1 MQQRTYFGFVLVMLV
16 CMLVYMFQYKKFSTS
31 HMDHKIPK
39 PDLENQQD
47 TLVTASISHNSRRHF
62 KRFPN
67 AIIIGVKKGGTKALL
82 DMLCSHPI
90 IKGCKTEP
98 QFFSFHFQ
106 NGLKWYIDQM
116 PFTGEGELTIEKS
129 PNYFNVKLSPQRIYN
144 TTLGRIKLILIV
156 VNPITRA
163 ISDYV
168 HIVSL
173 HMKGNPSSSFEEKI
187 VLDNG
192 TINVQTSEIYKS
204 MYDIHYQ
211 RWLEWFKKEQ
221 IFVMNGEELITNPAS
236 QLSKIEEFLNVP
248 HYFNKEMFHF
258 DDDKGFYCW
267 NSLNKEKGHPQ
278 KNITTDLKCLLKSK
292 GRQHPTVSQDT
303 LDRLKV
309 FLRPHTERFC
319 SLASVNFSW
328 CNL

>member
-1 MQQRTYFGFVLVMLV
+1 MQQRAYFGLVLVILV
-16 CMLVYMFQYKKFSTS
+16 CMLVYMFQYKKFSSS

-47 TLVTASISHNSRRHF
+47 ILMTTSISHNSTTHL

-82 DMLCSHPI
+82 GMLRSHPI
-90 IKGCKTEP
+90 IKACKFEL
-98 QFFSFHFQ
+98 QFFNFHFE

-116 PFTGEGELTIEKS
+116 PITREGELTMEKS
-129 PNYFNVKLSPQRIYN
+129 NYFSVELSPQRIYDI
-144 TTLGRIKLILIV
+144 TLGRIKLILIV
-156 VNPITRA
+156 RNPITRA

-168 HIVSL
+168 HIL
-173 HMKGNPSSSFEEKI
+173 NKTGDPSITFEKKV

-192 TINVQTSEIYKS
+192 TINVHTSEICKS

-211 RWLEWFKKEQ
+211 RWLKWFKKEQ
-221 IFVMNGEELITNPAS
+221 ILVVNGDELITNPAS
-236 QLSKIEEFLNVP
+236 QLTKVEEFLNVP
-248 HYFNKEMFHF
+248 HYFNKEMFQF
-258 DDDKGFYCW
+258 NNDKGFYCW
-267 NSLNKEKGHPQ
+267 NKLNK
-278 KNITTDLKCLLKSK
+278 KNGPYLKCLPISK
-292 GRQHPTVSQDT
+292 GRPHPTVSQDT

-309 FLRPHTERFC
+309 FLKPHTERFC